1 MPRSIASSAF
11 LAEENFVFQRIVLTI
26 AVGLALF
33 VGAGSICG
41 AQEDATHPKSDAKG
55 HAAPH
60 GDSAA
65 GGEHHDTTDL
75 SEGNPTANLAN
86 PADLRFDMSIYSAL
100 VFCLL
105 LAILAKFAWGPISH
119 GLEKREMGIEA
130 KIEEARLAAE
140 KATEQLK
147 AYEARLAA
155 ASEEAVKIVGQA
167 RKDAEVA
174 KESIMAEAQTAAQRE
189 RERAVADITTAKNQ
203 ALQEI
208 AAKSVDTAIALA
220 GNIIR
225 REVKADDHKQLITD
239 ALNQFPNLN

>member
-1 MPRSIASSAF
+1 MLQRLFTTTAF
-11 LAEENFVFQRIVLTI
+11 ALCLLAVSGLTV
-26 AVGLALF
+26 A
-33 VGAGSICG
+33 
-41 AQEDATHPKSDAKG
+41 AQEDAAHPKGETKAAAAGD

-60 GDSAA
+60 SAV
-65 GGEHHDTTDL
+65 GGEHHDPTDL
-75 SEGNPTANLAN
+75 SEGNGTAKLVD
-86 PADLRFDMSIYSAL
+86 PADIRFDMSIYSAL

-140 KATEQLK
+140 RAGEQLR

-174 KESIMAEAQTAAQRE
+174 KESILAEAQTAAQRE

>member
-1 MPRSIASSAF
+1 M
-11 LAEENFVFQRIVLTI
+11 FQCIVLT
-26 AVGLALF
+26 LALGIAGLIG
-33 VGAGSICG
+33 VGARAG
-41 AQEDATHPKSDAKG
+41 AQEEPAHPKAEAKG
-55 HAAPH
+55 HDPAH
-60 GDSAA
+60 A
-65 GGEHHDTTDL
+65 GGDHHDTTDL

-86 PADLRFDMSIYSAL
+86 PADIRFDMSIYSAL

-119 GLEKREMGIEA
+119 GLEKREHGIET

-140 KATEQLK
+140 RAGEQLK

-155 ASEEAVKIVGQA
+155 ASEEAMKIVGQA

-174 KESIMAEAQTAAQRE
+174 KESIMAEAQSAAQRE
-189 RERAVADITTAKNQ
+189 RDRAVADISNAKNQ